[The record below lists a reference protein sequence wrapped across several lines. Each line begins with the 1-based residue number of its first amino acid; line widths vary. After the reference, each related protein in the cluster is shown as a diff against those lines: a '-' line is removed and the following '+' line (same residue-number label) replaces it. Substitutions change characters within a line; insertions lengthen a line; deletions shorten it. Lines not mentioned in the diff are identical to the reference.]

1 MDEAGAT
8 RIDFFVNTHYHED
21 HYGGIDDL
29 VALGVPVGRSF
40 DRGDK
45 KYLPDRKQQ
54 GATYGDYQRAV
65 GAGARRLR
73 RAMTIALDPTMTVTC
88 ISSGGVVSGEENPAA
103 GVSENDMSLALLIT
117 MGDFHYFLG
126 GDIGAATESKIAA
139 RDLALDVDVY
149 RSNSHGSDASSSP
162 DFLADLNPT
171 VVIISNGNS
180 VRHQHPRRETLRR
193 YEALGA
199 PPTVF
204 QTNKYLAGGVGGN
217 VADALIADVRSRD
230 TNGTILVTVNAAMR
244 HYTVSLGQGR
254 SYRFDRKRAQ
264 EPEILPEVKIESRPP
279 AGDREAS
286 RKPTTGFLYFGIF
299 LMACAGAGAVGYF
312 WVKGRQDQESGRY
325 RGLASDRSG
334 PSLSPARVSGGPV
347 PAAAAENRGT
357 LQPGGDSP
365 PRKRLRWERF
375 PDSDIPEQLPAG
387 GRYIW
392 VRRQPGR
399 LTSRQGSV
407 NVEFAED
414 LDFLTNVPVTIEH
427 ELCLSVAERPATEK
441 DSEEA
446 GEQTVVVY
454 NRGTALLTALGNC
467 SDAEKAVLLKA
478 EIDSWLDELESAVS
492 DRFPGATVSL
502 VRSVE
507 GTNLRQTTE
516 KILGQLLK
524 LIQGR
529 PRVLNTQ
536 DTSIYLKAG
545 GSLRPG
551 AQAFKDSFTDFELE
565 HLLDVGALADCT
577 PRSLT

>member
-1 MDEAGAT
+1 M
-8 RIDFFVNTHYHED
+8 
-21 HYGGIDDL
+21 
-29 VALGVPVGRSF
+29 
-40 DRGDK
+40 
-45 KYLPDRKQQ
+45 
-54 GATYGDYQRAV
+54 
-65 GAGARRLR
+65 
-73 RAMTIALDPTMTVTC
+73 
-88 ISSGGVVSGEENPAA
+88 
-103 GVSENDMSLALLIT
+103 
-117 MGDFHYFLG
+117 
-126 GDIGAATESKIAA
+126 
-139 RDLALDVDVY
+139 DVY

-264 EPEILPEVKIESRPP
+264 EPEILSEVKIESRPP

-492 DRFPGATVSL
+492 DRFPGATISL

-529 PRVLNTQ
+529 PPG
-536 DTSIYLKAG
+536 SEHAG
-545 GSLRPG
+545 HIDLPQSRRLAQTRRPG
-551 AQAFKDSFTDFELE
+551 FQRQLHRLRARASPGCRRPCGLHTPVPDLKPPPSQWKGSPWKGTSMISSCQVWASLP
-565 HLLDVGALADCT
+565 LNGAVRAPST
-577 PRSLT
+577 PEFIYSNPDDRFLSAKGAS